1 MSLTARVQPAF
12 IAQQAAQCRP
22 RVETGPKIARAL
34 GNDEEIPISPSV
46 GPTDLHMPTAIV
58 DGRHVA
64 VRYQDLDSVGD
75 VHSGARVH
83 ARDSHRNRLD
93 LLDESLGAGDA
104 EASNVRAHLR
114 GARRAGGMTERP
126 MDELGIDLDLSRRHR
141 RRRIGKVQGAK
152 HELCAELGT
161 FARGL
166 AVEFSLQHDVG
177 DQPRHGEPLF

>member
-83 ARDSHRNRLD
+83 AATPTATALICSMSRS
-93 LLDESLGAGDA
+93 
-104 EASNVRAHLR
+104 VRAMPK
-114 GARRAGGMTERP
+114 RAMYELISAGHGGR
-126 MDELGIDLDLSRRHR
+126 
-141 RRRIGKVQGAK
+141 
-152 HELCAELGT
+152 
-161 FARGL
+161 
-166 AVEFSLQHDVG
+166 AV
-177 DQPRHGEPLF
+177 